1 MFRLGPL
8 FKFLCT
14 AEGTLDNPRNIPH
27 VLEARFCKIAGEGIT
42 NCICFV
48 LGKAYKLVKLMLAP
62 LERAGYTA
70 PERRTQLI
78 PDLRYASPMSR
89 TSLRPAIAHAYLG
102 DVINSSIS

>member
-1 MFRLGPL
+1 
-8 FKFLCT
+8 
-14 AEGTLDNPRNIPH
+14 
-27 VLEARFCKIAGEGIT
+27 
-42 NCICFV
+42 
-48 LGKAYKLVKLMLAP
+48 MLAP